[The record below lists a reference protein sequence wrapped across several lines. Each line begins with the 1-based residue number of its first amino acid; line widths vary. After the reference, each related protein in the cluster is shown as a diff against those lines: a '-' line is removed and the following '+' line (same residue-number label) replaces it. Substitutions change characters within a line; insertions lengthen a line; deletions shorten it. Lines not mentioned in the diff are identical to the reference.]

1 MEVVTSLLLIVG
13 IWCVFVI
20 GVGEM
25 LFIQPCRKNAC
36 WQDGG
41 KFKRYIEITNPRLAA
56 ILIPQYIGF
65 NDHFGT
71 NISRLY
77 NKYYVN
83 KYPNRISIWAIICD
97 FICGALYALFVIG
110 FTAGFFLQQK
120 WAENLLLISVFG
132 GMGYNALM
140 FVVAFGNAIDGKV
153 KEMEII
159 TKAEMKRRKA
169 QAKGDKS

>member
-41 KFKRYIEITNPRLAA
+41 KFKRYIEISNPRLAA

-65 NDHFGT
+65 NDRMGT
-71 NISRLY
+71 NIPFLY

-83 KYPNRISIWAIICD
+83 KYPNRISIWAVVSD
-97 FICGALYALFVIG
+97 FICGALYVLFVIG

-120 WAENLLLISVFG
+120 WAVNLIPVSVLG
-132 GMGYNALM
+132 GMGYNVLM
-140 FVVAFGNAIDGKV
+140 FVVSFGNAMDGKV
-153 KEMEII
+153 NGMEII